1 MDLWKNLLCFLFQ
14 CRYAIFLISYM
25 WMSATQQQTY
35 CRTYPRD
42 SINYGIPD
50 AAFPHWHGIQ
60 ICISLTVLWWV
71 ATSALLRSS
80 VRFFKMIAIISLFW
94 KLIISPR
101 HNWKLLIRVH
111 ELLLI
116 KSRTGK
122 FENQTL
128 HETICCYSWM
138 INQRT
143 YYQMWYYVLYRNSS
157 FQIMYLITTDL
168 IIRTL
173 EVALSEIGNGLETTR
188 IHHSALSQKVKYL
201 MQRYVF

>member
-1 MDLWKNLLCFLFQ
+1 MFFISVPLRNLSNFLYVDVSDTTTNLL
-14 CRYAIFLISYM
+14 SYLSSGFHKL
-25 WMSATQQQTY
+25 WNS
-35 CRTYPRD
+35 RR
-42 SINYGIPD
+42 S
-50 AAFPHWHGIQ
+50 FS
-60 ICISLTVLWWV
+60 SLTRYTNLYIAYCSLV
-71 ATSALLRSS
+71 SCNFRPSS
-80 VRFFKMIAIISLFW
+80 VHFFKMIAIISLFW

-188 IHHSALSQKVKYL
+188 IYHSALSQKVKYL